1 VPLWEICQAALL
13 SWSLASYW
21 HQQHAKQLATG
32 HQPNLTIVV
41 CLQPEMQAQM
51 QSFVR
56 KNQAL
61 ANALHQQGRTPAAL
75 NTLGNALTLLASL
88 GLAFIRCGQPLVLA
102 LVTLRAG
109 LQSGPLLKAARKPG
123 SR

>member
-1 VPLWEICQAALL
+1 MGHLHCSAGPICI
-13 SWSLASYW
+13 YW

-32 HQPNLTIVV
+32 RQPNLTNVFS
-41 CLQPEMQAQM
+41 LQSEMQAQG

-61 ANALHQQGRTPAAL
+61 ANALHQQGRAPAAL

-88 GLAFIRCGQPLVLA
+88 GLAFITCGQPLVLA
-102 LVTLRAG
+102 LATLRAG
-109 LQSGPLLKAARKPG
+109 LQSGPVVKATSKPG
-123 SR
+123 SG